1 MVDIVGWTAVVHL
14 HNITL
19 PGGKMRRLGNIECK
33 PLCGMAVGVI
43 ECNGSS
49 GFASV
54 DENGLLACFSKTSGD
69 FSGQIFFAVR

>member
-33 PLCGMAVGVI
+33 PLCGTAAAVI

-54 DENGLLACFSKTSGD
+54 DENGSLACFSKASGD